1 MANAQSYLTKV
12 NALNDSK
19 VFRLLGISPFSVVVF
34 IVLAIAPFFMTS
46 QYVLHLYASS
56 LMFGALAMGF
66 DFTAGFINIVNFG
79 YAAFVG
85 VGAYTAALLV
95 INFGI
100 SPLLGIIAGA
110 LISSV
115 LGFFTGILT
124 LRLRGMFA
132 ALMSWFLGITLMSM
146 ASNLVDLTR
155 GQLGL
160 NVPVLFATTDKTPFV
175 YLILVI
181 AALSYVCFKKITS
194 SNIGLAFRAI
204 GQDIEAAHSSGIDST
219 KYKVLNFTVSCFFAG
234 LIGGFYGFF
243 VGIITPAM
251 MHTRV
256 TIEIL
261 VIAYIGGRGSLWGSL
276 LAALLIIPIFEY
288 LKPMMEIRLV
298 IYGLLLV
305 LVMIFYPGGLAQLY
319 QNAIDLIKHKQT
331 QNN

>member
-1 MANAQSYLTKV
+1 MTSNQSYLTK
-12 NALNDSK
+12 LNSLNQSK
-19 VFRLLGISPFSVVVF
+19 AFKILGISPFGVAAF
-34 IVLAIAPFFMTS
+34 IVLAIAPLFMNN
-46 QYVLHLYASS
+46 QYILHLYASS

-85 VGAYTAALLV
+85 IGAYTAALLV
-95 INFGI
+95 VNFGI
-100 SPLLGIIAGA
+100 SPWLAIIAGA
-110 LISSV
+110 LFSSV
-115 LGFFTGILT
+115 LGFLTGILT

-132 ALMSWFLGITLMSM
+132 ALMSWFLGITLMSL

-160 NVPVLFATTDKTPFV
+160 NVPALFATTDKTPFV
-175 YLILVI
+175 YMILII
-181 AALSYVCFKKITS
+181 TALGYVCFRKITT

-204 GQDIEAAHSSGIDST
+204 GQDLEAAHSSGVDST
-219 KYKVLNFTVSCFFAG
+219 KYKVLNFTLSCFFAG
-234 LIGGFYGFF
+234 LVGGFYGFF

-256 TIEIL
+256 TVEIL

-298 IYGLLLV
+298 IYGLLLI
-305 LVMIFYPGGLAQLY
+305 LVMIFYPGGIAQLY
-319 QNAIDLIKHKQT
+319 QNTLDLFKMKRSK
-331 QNN
+331 NN

>member
-1 MANAQSYLTKV
+1 MTNDQNFITKI
-12 NALNDSK
+12 NSLNDSK
-19 VFRLLGISPFSVVVF
+19 TFKMLGISPFAVVTF
-34 IVLAIAPFFMTS
+34 MILAIAPIFMNN
-46 QYVLHLYASS
+46 QYILHLYASS

-85 VGAYTAALLV
+85 IGAYTAALLV
-95 INFGI
+95 VNLGI
-100 SPLLGIIAGA
+100 SPWPAIIAGA
-110 LISSV
+110 LLSSV

-132 ALMSWFLGITLMSM
+132 ALMAWFLGITLMSL

-160 NVPVLFATTDKTPFV
+160 NVPPLFATTDKTPFV
-175 YLILVI
+175 YMILVI
-181 AALSYVCFKKITS
+181 TAFGYVCFRKITS

-204 GQDIEAAHSSGIDST
+204 GQDLEAAHSSGIDST

-234 LIGGFYGFF
+234 LVGGFYGFF

-256 TIEIL
+256 TVEIL

-298 IYGLLLV
+298 IYGLLLIM
-305 LVMIFYPGGLAQLY
+305 VMIFYPGGLAQLY
-319 QNAIDLIKHKQT
+319 QNMLDLFKLKQK
-331 QNN
+331 

>member
-1 MANAQSYLTKV
+1 MTNNQLYL
-12 NALNDSK
+12 SK
-19 VFRLLGISPFSVVVF
+19 YRNLSNSKFIKMLGISPLGIILF
-34 IVLAIAPFFMTS
+34 IILAIAPLFMNN
-46 QYVLHLYASS
+46 QYILHLYASS

-95 INFGI
+95 INLGV
-100 SPLLGIIAGA
+100 SPWLGIVAGA
-110 LISSV
+110 LVSSV
-115 LGFFTGILT
+115 LGFFTGFLT

-132 ALMSWFLGITLMSM
+132 ALMAWFLGITLMSL

-160 NVPVLFATTDKTPFV
+160 NVPMIFTTTDKTPYV
-175 YLILVI
+175 YTILVI
-181 AALSYVCFKKITS
+181 MAIGYVSFRKITS

-204 GQDIEAAHSSGIDST
+204 GQDIEAAHSSGVDST
-219 KYKVLNFTVSCFFAG
+219 KYKVFNFTVSCFFAG

-243 VGIITPAM
+243 VGILTPAM

-256 TIEIL
+256 TVEIL
-261 VIAYIGGRGSLWGSL
+261 VLAYIGGRGSLWGSL

-319 QNAIDLIKHKQT
+319 QNILDLFKTKSVSER
-331 QNN
+331 